1 MVFLSKDY
9 FSIPSNNK
17 PQHDIEVNFVK
28 VQDLLYKNELD
39 VIYYK
44 VLRVSLGGKIIEYLT
59 TKREI
64 YC

>member
-1 MVFLSKDY
+1 MM
-9 FSIPSNNK
+9 
-17 PQHDIEVNFVK
+17 VK

-44 VLRVSLGGKIIEYLT
+44 VLKVSLGGKIIEYT
-59 TKREI
+59 TIKRVI